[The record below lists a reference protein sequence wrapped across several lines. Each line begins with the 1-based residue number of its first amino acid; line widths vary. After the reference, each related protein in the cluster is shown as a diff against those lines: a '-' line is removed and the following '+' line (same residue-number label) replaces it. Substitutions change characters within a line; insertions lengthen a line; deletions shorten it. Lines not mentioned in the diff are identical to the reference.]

1 MSFLEP
7 GRQLAHYRIESRL
20 GAGGMGEVYRALDT
34 KLGRTVAIKVLPA
47 ATVADP
53 TARRRLLD
61 EARAAASLTHP
72 HIVTI
77 YSVDE
82 SEGSDFIVM
91 EYVEG
96 KSLKE
101 RLDDGPLDVPELLRV
116 GIDVADALAA
126 AHAIGLIHR
135 DIKPAN
141 ILLTSQAG
149 AKVLDFGI
157 AKRMASATTETIA
170 QTATNVTGSGLIVG
184 TVAYMAPEQAR
195 GETLDGRADV
205 FSLGA
210 TLYEAATGRQ
220 AFEGS
225 TTLDTMVAVAT
236 KTPVTPTVIR
246 PELPAD
252 LDVILG
258 RALAKRRDD
267 RYGSSRE
274 LADALRALREGTGT
288 LTRGTGA
295 FTASPVDVPNNLPT
309 PMTSFIGRARERSEV
324 QRLLGTSRVVTL
336 LGFGG
341 SGKTRLAIQVAKEL
355 QHEFKD
361 GVWLAEFEALSD
373 PTLVPQQVAR
383 AIGVKEEPGIP
394 IADTIAASL
403 QGKKSL
409 IVLDN
414 CEQVASAVAFLLSK
428 ILPRAADVRVL
439 ATSREPLAFGGEVVW
454 RIPTLSVPDPRTSA
468 ITSKDAAGRFEA
480 IRLFVDRAQ
489 AVQPAFLLTD
499 KNASAVAQV
508 CHHLDGIPLAIE
520 LAAVRVKVL
529 PVEQILARLKDR
541 FALLTGGSR
550 TALPRQQTL
559 RATVDWSYEM
569 LSEQEKKLL
578 NRVSVFA
585 GGFSLETAEAVCAWN
600 GLEAFDVLDT
610 LGPLLDKSLVVP
622 GEAADSPRYSLL
634 ETIRD
639 YAAERLKEAKETEA
653 QDARHAL
660 HFFKLALQAE
670 PELQGRDQAE
680 WFALLDREHE
690 NIRRATRYHIVN
702 ADAGGALLMAGAIWR
717 YWWTRGFWEEG
728 RRVLHDALALPDSQG
743 PTIDRAKALYAS
755 AVLARGQGDFASA
768 DAYLA
773 ESLPMARGAND
784 KVGEASALFEQGNLA
799 NARGDLENA
808 ARLYQESLAI
818 RREIEDR
825 RGLSLTLHNLA
836 VVAQSRGGS
845 DEARR
850 LFEEALGIHRE
861 LGNAAMEAHTLNG
874 LTDIALHEG
883 DLDAAQRHLEQG
895 LAIQRELGNKDGIG
909 FSLRQLGEVATRR
922 QDATRARVLLKEAL
936 EIFQALGDSNGLVD
950 MVDSIAG
957 LAALIGQWERAL
969 LLAHAGGAWRQSIA
983 MPRTDPDTALLERS
997 IEPARAALG
1006 ADEAAAASVRGEK
1019 LTPDEVVRLME
1030 ETLRG

>member
-1 MSFLEP
+1 VSFLEP
-7 GRQLAHYRIESRL
+7 GRHLAHYRIESRL
-20 GAGGMGEVYRALDT
+20 GAGGMGEVYKALDT
-34 KLGRTVAIKVLPA
+34 KLGRAVAIKVLPA
-47 ATVADP
+47 AMVADP

-61 EARAAASLTHP
+61 EARSAASLTHP

-82 SEGSDFIVM
+82 DEGSVFIVM
-91 EYVEG
+91 EFVEG

-101 RLDDGPLDVPELLRV
+101 RLDDGPLEVPDLLRV
-116 GIDVADALAA
+116 GIEVADALAA

-141 ILLTSQAG
+141 ILLTSQG
-149 AKVLDFGI
+149 ASKVLDFGI
-157 AKRMASATTETIA
+157 AKRMATATADTIG

-220 AFEGS
+220 AFEGA

-236 KTPVTPTVIR
+236 KIPVTPTVIR

-258 RALAKRRDD
+258 HSLAKRRDE
-267 RYGSSRE
+267 RYGSPRE
-274 LADALRALREGTGT
+274 LADALRGLREGTGR
-288 LTRGTGA
+288 LSAATGA
-295 FTASPVDVPNNLPT
+295 FTPPPVEVPNNLPT
-309 PMTSFIGRARERSEV
+309 PLTSFIGRARERAEV
-324 QRLLGTSRVVTL
+324 RRLLATSRGVTL

-361 GVWLAEFEALSD
+361 GVWLAELEALTD
-373 PTLVPQQVAR
+373 PSLVPQVVAR
-383 AIGVKEEPGIP
+383 AVGVQEEPGTP

-403 QGKKSL
+403 QGKTVL
-409 IVLDN
+409 LVLDN
-414 CEQVASAVAFLLSK
+414 CEQVASAAAFLLAK
-428 ILPRAADVRVL
+428 LLVRASDVRVL
-439 ATSREPLAFGGEVVW
+439 ATSREPLGFSGEVVW
-454 RIPTLSVPDPRTSA
+454 RIPTLSVPDPRTSV
-468 ITSKDAAGRFEA
+468 ITSKDAAGRYEA

-499 KNASAVAQV
+499 KNAAAVAQV

-600 GLEAFDVLDT
+600 GLEPFDVLDT

-622 GEAADSPRYSLL
+622 NEAEDSPRYSLL

-639 YAAERLKEAKETEA
+639 YAAERLKEAGETAA
-653 QDARHAL
+653 QDSKHAF
-660 HFFKLALQAE
+660 HFFKVALQAE
-670 PELQGRDQAE
+670 PELQGRQQAS
-680 WFALLDREHE
+680 WFALLDREQD

-702 ADAGGALLMAGAIWR
+702 SDAAGALLMTGAIWR
-717 YWWTRGFWEEG
+717 YWWTRGMWEEG
-728 RRVLHDALALPDSQG
+728 RKVLRDALALPDAQG
-743 PTIDRAKALYAS
+743 PNVERAKALYAS
-755 AVLARGQGDFASA
+755 AVLARGQGDFAAA

-773 ESLPMARGAND
+773 ESLPMARATSD
-784 KVGEASALFEQGNLA
+784 KFGEASALFELGNLA
-799 NARGDLENA
+799 NARGDLETA
-808 ARLYQESLAI
+808 GRLYEEALAI
-818 RREIEDR
+818 RREIEDT

-836 VVAQSRGGS
+836 VVAQARGDGV
-845 DEARR
+845 EARR
-850 LFEEALGIHRE
+850 LFEEALELHRS
-861 LGNAAMEAHTLNG
+861 LGNATMEAYTLNG
-874 LTDIALHEG
+874 LTDIVLHEG
-883 DLDAAQRHLEQG
+883 DLDAAQHYLERG
-895 LAIQRELGNKDGIG
+895 LAIQRELGNKDGIA

-922 QDATRARVLLKEAL
+922 RDPARARVLLQEGFEL
-936 EIFQALGDSNGLVD
+936 FQSIGDSSGLTDLVD
-950 MVDSIAG
+950 STAA

-969 LLAHAGGAWRQSIA
+969 LLLHAGTAWRQAIGV
-983 MPRTDPDTALLERS
+983 PRSDPDAESVER
-997 IEPARAALG
+997 EVAPAREALG
-1006 ADEAAAASVRGEK
+1006 AGDVAAAAARG
-1019 LTPDEVVRLME
+1019 LTMTSEETIRLME
-1030 ETLRG
+1030 ETLRP

>member
-1 MSFLEP
+1 VSSLES
-7 GRQLAHYRIESRL
+7 GRHLAHYRIESRL

-34 KLGRTVAIKVLPA
+34 RLGRMVALKILPP
-47 ATVADP
+47 ATTADP
-53 TARRRLLD
+53 AARRRLLD

-77 YSVDE
+77 FAVEEAD
-82 SEGSDFIVM
+82 GVVFIAM

-101 RLDDGPLDVPELLRV
+101 RLDEGPLEVTELLRV
-116 GIDVADALAA
+116 GIEVSDALAA

-141 ILLTSQAG
+141 ILLTNQGG

-157 AKRMASATTETIA
+157 AKKMASASAETMA
-170 QTATNVTGSGLIVG
+170 QTATNRTGAGQIVG

-220 AFEGS
+220 AFEGA

-236 KTPVTPTVIR
+236 KTPVTPSVIR

-258 RALAKRRDD
+258 RALAKPRDE
-267 RYGSSRE
+267 RYASPRD
-274 LADALRALREGTGT
+274 LAAALRGLREGTST
-288 LTRGTGA
+288 LSRGTGA
-295 FTASPVDVPNNLPT
+295 LTELPADVPNNLPS
-309 PMTSFIGRARERSEV
+309 PLTSFIGRARERAEV
-324 QRLLGTSRVVTL
+324 HRLLSTSRVVTL

-341 SGKTRLAIQVAKEL
+341 SGKTRLAIQAAKEI

-373 PTLVPQQVAR
+373 PALVPQQVAS
-383 AIGVKEEPGIP
+383 AIGVKEEPGVP
-394 IADTIAASL
+394 ITDTIAANL

-409 IVLDN
+409 LVLDN
-414 CEQVASAVAFLLSK
+414 CEQVAPAVARLLAILLS
-428 ILPRAADVRVL
+428 RAADVRVL
-439 ATSREPLAFGGEVVW
+439 ATSREPIAAGEEVLW

-468 ITSKDAAGRFEA
+468 ITSKDAVGRFEA

-569 LSEQEKKLL
+569 LSEQERKLL
-578 NRVSVFA
+578 NRVSVFV

-600 GLEAFDVLDT
+600 GLEPFDVLDT
-610 LGPLLDKSLVVP
+610 LGPLLDKSLVVQ
-622 GEAADSPRYSLL
+622 GESEESPRYSLL

-639 YAAERLKEAKETEA
+639 YASERLKEVGETSE
-653 QDARHAL
+653 QDVRHAV

-670 PELQGRDQAE
+670 PELQGRDQSH

-702 ADAGGALLMAGAIWR
+702 SDAGGALLMAGAIWR
-717 YWWTRGFWEEG
+717 YWWTRGYWEEG
-728 RRVLHDALALPDSQG
+728 RKVLRDALALPDSQG
-743 PTIDRAKALYAS
+743 ATIERAKALYAS
-755 AVLARGQGDFASA
+755 AVLARGQGEFAAA
-768 DAYLA
+768 DGYLA
-773 ESLPMARGAND
+773 ESLPMARATND
-784 KVGEASALFEQGNLA
+784 KSGEASALFEQGNLA
-799 NARGDLENA
+799 NARGDLDAA
-808 ARLYQESLAI
+808 ARLYQEALVI

-825 RGLSLTLHNLA
+825 RGLSLALHNLA
-836 VVAQSRGGS
+836 VVAQARGATP
-845 DEARR
+845 EARR
-850 LFEEALGIHRE
+850 LFEEALEVHRE
-861 LGNAAMEAHTLNG
+861 VGNATMEAYTLNG
-874 LTDIALHEG
+874 LSDIALHEG
-883 DLDAAQRHLEQG
+883 DLDAAQHHLEQG
-895 LAIQRELGNKDGIG
+895 LAIQREMGNRDGIA

-922 QDATRARVLLKEAL
+922 EDAARARVFLKEAL
-936 EIFQALGDSNGLVD
+936 EIFQSLGDSNGLVD
-950 MVDSIAG
+950 LADSIAG
-957 LAALIGQWERAL
+957 LASLISQWERAL
-969 LLAHAGGAWRQSIA
+969 LLSYAGGAWRHAIGV
-983 MPRTDPDTALLERS
+983 PRAEPDMALLERAV
-997 IEPARAALG
+997 EPARAALG
-1006 ADEAAAASVRGEK
+1006 AAAATTIARGEGMS
-1019 LTPDEVVRLME
+1019 PDDVVRLME

>member
-1 MSFLEP
+1 MSSLES
-7 GRQLAHYRIESRL
+7 GRHLAHYRIESRL
-20 GAGGMGEVYRALDT
+20 GAGGMGEVYKALDT
-34 KLGRTVAIKVLPA
+34 KLGRLVALKILPP
-47 ATVADP
+47 ATTADA

-77 YSVDE
+77 FAVE
-82 SEGSDFIVM
+82 EAEGAVFIAM

-96 KSLKE
+96 RSLKE
-101 RLDDGPLDVPELLRV
+101 RLDDGPLEVPELLRV
-116 GIDVADALAA
+116 GIEVADALAA

-141 ILLTSQAG
+141 ILITKQGA

-157 AKRMASATTETIA
+157 AKKMASATAETMA
-170 QTATNVTGSGLIVG
+170 QTATNMTGAGLIVG

-195 GETLDGRADV
+195 GDTLDGRADV

-220 AFEGS
+220 AFEGA

-236 KTPVTPTVIR
+236 KTPVAPSVIR
-246 PELPAD
+246 PELPSD

-258 RALAKRRDD
+258 RSLAKSRDD
-267 RYGSSRE
+267 RYASPRE
-274 LADALRALREGTGT
+274 LADALRGLREGTGT
-288 LTRGTGA
+288 FSRGTGA
-295 FTASPVDVPNNLPT
+295 FTEAPADVPNNLPT
-309 PMTSFIGRARERSEV
+309 PLTSFIGRARERAEV
-324 QRLLGTSRVVTL
+324 HRLLSTSRVVTL

-355 QHEFKD
+355 QSEFRD
-361 GVWLAEFEALSD
+361 GVWLAEFEAISD
-373 PTLVPQQVAR
+373 HALVAQQVAR
-383 AIGVKEEPGIP
+383 AIGVKEEPGVP
-394 IADTIAASL
+394 IADTISASL
-403 QGKKSL
+403 QGKRTL
-409 IVLDN
+409 LVFDN
-414 CEQVASAVAFLLSK
+414 CEQVASAVTPLLAK

-439 ATSREPLAFGGEVVW
+439 ATSREPLAFGEEVVW

-468 ITSKDAAGRFEA
+468 ITNKDAAGRFEA

-499 KNASAVAQV
+499 KNAAAIAQV

-529 PVEQILARLKDR
+529 PVEQILTRLKDR

-578 NRVSVFA
+578 NRVSVFV
-585 GGFSLETAEAVCAWN
+585 GGFSIETAEAVCAWN
-600 GLEAFDVLDT
+600 GLEPFDVLDT
-610 LGPLLDKSLVVP
+610 IGPLLDKSLVVP
-622 GEAADSPRYSLL
+622 GDTEESPRYSLL

-639 YAAERLKEAKETEA
+639 YAAERLKEVGETHE
-653 QDARHAL
+653 QDSRHAF

-670 PELQGRDQAE
+670 PELQGRDQAQ
-680 WFALLDREHE
+680 WFAILDREHE
-690 NIRRATRYHIVN
+690 NVRRATRYHIVHS
-702 ADAGGALLMAGAIWR
+702 DAGGALLMAGAIWR

-728 RRVLHDALALPDSQG
+728 RKVLHDALALPDSQG
-743 PTIDRAKALYAS
+743 ATIERAKALYAS
-755 AVLARGQGDFASA
+755 AVLARGQGDFAAA

-773 ESLPMARGAND
+773 ESLPMARATND
-784 KVGEASALFEQGNLA
+784 KSGEASALFEQGNLA
-799 NARGDLENA
+799 NARGDLETA
-808 ARLYQESLAI
+808 ARLYQEALVI

-825 RGLSLTLHNLA
+825 RGLSLALHNLA
-836 VVAQSRGGS
+836 VVAQARGETP
-845 DEARR
+845 EAKR
-850 LFEEALGIHRE
+850 LFEEALEVHRE
-861 LGNAAMEAHTLNG
+861 VGNATMEAYTLNG
-874 LTDIALHEG
+874 LTDIAIHEG

-895 LAIQRELGNKDGIG
+895 LAIQRDLGNKEGIA
-909 FSLRQLGEVATRR
+909 FSLRQLGEVATWRE
-922 QDATRARVLLKEAL
+922 DPARARVFLKEAL
-936 EIFQALGDSNGLVD
+936 EIFQSLGDANGLVD
-950 MVDSIAG
+950 TADSVAG
-957 LAALIGQWERAL
+957 LAAHISQWERAL
-969 LLAHAGGAWRQSIA
+969 LLAHAGTAWRKAIA
-983 MPRTDPDTALLERS
+983 VPRADPDMALLERAV
-997 IEPARAALG
+997 EPARAALG
-1006 ADEAAAASVRGEK
+1006 AASAATTVARGEAMSPEE
-1019 LTPDEVVRLME
+1019 TVRLME